1 MCVFDISLIQ
11 VLHCCY
17 SFSRNWKIKKSCWA
31 RFSNYL
37 KYYNQGPGILTVL
50 LSASCTSN
58 TKVIRELAL
67 SVSLTLLRLRPKLH
81 QKKEIC
87 SILKWFSQ
95 TFWLLSF
102 FFFPFFNLFFF
113 CAIKNHFPSS
123 GEIFPI
129 PCPLYSQ
136 FPWPSFYLSF
146 HTVHNLG
153 CFQTNLNFYFVLILF
168 VAWKTKC
175 INLKQTLSCLWG

>member
-102 FFFPFFNLFFF
+102 FFFSFLQFVLFLCHKKSLSLLWRDFSYPMPSLLSVSLTLFLPFFSHGTQFGLFSNKSELLLCSDFI
-113 CAIKNHFPSS
+113 CGLKNK
-123 GEIFPI
+123 
-129 PCPLYSQ
+129 
-136 FPWPSFYLSF
+136 
-146 HTVHNLG
+146 VH
-153 CFQTNLNFYFVLILF
+153 
-168 VAWKTKC
+168 
-175 INLKQTLSCLWG
+175 